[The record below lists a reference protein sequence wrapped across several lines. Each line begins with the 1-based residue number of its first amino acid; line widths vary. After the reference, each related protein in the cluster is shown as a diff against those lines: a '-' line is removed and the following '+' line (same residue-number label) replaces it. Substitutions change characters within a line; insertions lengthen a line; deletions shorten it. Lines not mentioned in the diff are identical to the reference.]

1 MNCSLTHRSCSLKLA
16 VLLVA
21 SLAGCARARITPTHG
36 KAYSAVFAQQAPA
49 KAKVTGPVSGLDSQE
64 AAIISL
70 SYRRGLASKE
80 TQPREEQQS
89 ILLLAPPSAQGGGYG
104 AKLAPSVPSER

>member
-1 MNCSLTHRSCSLKLA
+1 MNCSLKHMNCSLELA

-36 KAYSAVFAQQAPA
+36 QAYSAVFARQAPA
-49 KAKVTGPVSGLDSQE
+49 KAKITGPVSGLDSQE

-80 TQPREEQQS
+80 TQPKEEQQS

-104 AKLAPSVPSER
+104 ARLAPSVPSEK